1 MSATYTH
8 TAGYCEKEVINK
20 IPPRDRS
27 FPKGAMRSDRSTD
40 DTCRGKRPFILLI
53 MNYQIRLLLN
63 STILGLLTIKPF
75 TISAINIVS
84 HLLTSL
90 NSATL
95 NQFAVNP

>member
-1 MSATYTH
+1 
-8 TAGYCEKEVINK
+8 
-20 IPPRDRS
+20 
-27 FPKGAMRSDRSTD
+27 
-40 DTCRGKRPFILLI
+40 

-84 HLLTSL
+84 HPLTSL

-95 NQFAVNP
+95 NQFAVNSDTQYLYYHILL